1 MTPTPKQA
9 IAYYRVS
16 TEQQGRSGLGLDAQR
31 EVVEQFCCQEGV
43 ALVGAYTE
51 VETGKGSDALDRRPE
66 LRTAMQEAR
75 RIGGYVVVAKLDRLS
90 RDVAFIAGLMAQKVP
105 FVTAELGMDADPFLL
120 HLFAA
125 LAEKERAMISQRTR
139 AALGRAKTRIAEQG
153 SYVTRSGRTIT
164 RLGSD
169 RIDEARAKS
178 LEIRA
183 AAANRHAAEV
193 VGIIDQIQA
202 GGVTSLAGIAAELS
216 RRQVP
221 TSRGETTWQAVQVRR
236 LLDRIN
242 KLKMLLQIKRLFDL

>member
-1 MTPTPKQA
+1 MTPPSKQA

-31 EVVEQFCCQEGV
+31 EVVEQFCRQEGV
-43 ALVGAYTE
+43 ALVAEYTE
-51 VETGKGSDALDRRPE
+51 VETGKGSDALERRPE
-66 LRTAMQEAR
+66 LRAAMQAVR
-75 RIGGYVVVAKLDRLS
+75 RTNGYVVVAKLDRLS
-90 RDVAFIAGLMAQKVP
+90 RDVAFIAGLMAEKVP

-169 RIDEARAKS
+169 RIDAARQRS

-183 AAANRHAAEV
+183 AAAARHAAEV
-193 VGIIDQIQA
+193 VGVIAQIQA
-202 GGVTSLAGIAAELS
+202 SGITTLSGIAADLT

-221 TSRGETTWQAVQVRR
+221 TSRRETTWQATQVRR
-236 LLDRIN
+236 LLD
-242 KLKMLLQIKRLFDL
+242 